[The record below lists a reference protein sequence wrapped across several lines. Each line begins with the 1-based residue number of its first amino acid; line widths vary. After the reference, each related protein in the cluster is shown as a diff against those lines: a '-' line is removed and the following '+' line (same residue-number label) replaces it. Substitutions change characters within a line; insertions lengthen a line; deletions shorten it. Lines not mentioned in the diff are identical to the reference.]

1 MYDTIHLEIRECDLD
16 TPISFIE
23 EIPCYMDIDKK
34 SSTDGK
40 IVCWLENI
48 KIEIAGTTLR
58 IKGSLTKWYK
68 NNNIYGLEFNEVEK
82 VIKGLGKVIGVPLE
96 KAKVK
101 RIDIAQTFKM
111 KYEPRLYFSKLYY
124 LKGFSRSDINVTSL
138 YFNKESKRK
147 NGDNLQLCLYDKNVE
162 LSNSNGY
169 PLVDRFVNLLRYE
182 FRIKNP
188 KYIFKREIRCFE
200 LFSGDFYRELI
211 KLWYDMYNSIE
222 KRLESLEDYCEINL
236 NGKKDLYETCLRLCV
251 MAFDMEREVDIAS
264 KKGKV
269 TAQNKSNVLK
279 KIKEIKEELK
289 KSSPALSMID
299 ELNDKVRDEYK
310 RQEEEVKRAMNH

>member
-1 MYDTIHLEIRECDLD
+1 M
-16 TPISFIE
+16 
-23 EIPCYMDIDKK
+23 
-34 SSTDGK
+34 
-40 IVCWLENI
+40 
-48 KIEIAGTTLR
+48 
-58 IKGSLTKWYK
+58 
-68 NNNIYGLEFNEVEK
+68 
-82 VIKGLGKVIGVPLE
+82 GKVIGVPLE

-111 KYEPRLYFSKLYY
+111 KYEPQLYFSKLYY

-236 NGKKDLYETCLRLCV
+236 NGKFV
-251 MAFDMEREVDIAS
+251 
-264 KKGKV
+264 
-269 TAQNKSNVLK
+269 
-279 KIKEIKEELK
+279 
-289 KSSPALSMID
+289 
-299 ELNDKVRDEYK
+299 
-310 RQEEEVKRAMNH
+310 